1 MAVSVA
7 CAGFA
12 FAQTAAEPSEAQQ
25 QHVIRFEIPLPV
37 KAAGVEASST
47 QPPDKDKA
55 EDFFA
60 GNAIDGK
67 ANTRWSSIFEEPQWF
82 ILDLGEE
89 FDVDKL
95 IISWESA
102 FASSYK
108 IGVSSDRSAWKE
120 VFSTTSGRGG
130 TETVTFPISRARYI
144 KIDLLSKNG
153 DWGFSV
159 WEISV
164 YGKRKL
170 VLF

>member
-1 MAVSVA
+1 VEFDV
-7 CAGFA
+7 
-12 FAQTAAEPSEAQQ
+12 
-25 QHVIRFEIPLPV
+25 PLPV
-37 KAAGVEASST
+37 KSVSADASST
-47 QPPDKDKA
+47 QPPDKDKE

-60 GNAIDGK
+60 KNAIDGK
-67 ANTRWSSIFEEPQWF
+67 ANTRWSSIFAEPQWL

-89 FDVDKL
+89 FNIDKL

-108 IGVSSDRSAWKE
+108 IGVSVDRTSWKE
-120 VFSTTSGRGG
+120 VFSTVSGRGG
-130 TETVTFPISRARYI
+130 TETVTFPLTRARYI
-144 KIDLLSKNG
+144 KIDLSQKNG

-164 YGKRKL
+164 FGKRKL

>member
-1 MAVSVA
+1 M
-7 CAGFA
+7 
-12 FAQTAAEPSEAQQ
+12 
-25 QHVIRFEIPLPV
+25 PLPV
-37 KAAGVEASST
+37 KTADAEASST
-47 QPPDKDKA
+47 QPPDKDKG
-55 EDFFA
+55 EDFLA
-60 GNAIDGK
+60 SNAIDGK
-67 ANTRWSSIFEEPQWF
+67 ADTRWSSIFEEPQWL

-89 FDVDKL
+89 FDIDKL
-95 IISWESA
+95 IISWEPA

-108 IGVSSDRSAWKE
+108 IGVSSDKLLWKE
-120 VFSTTSGRGG
+120 VFSTTAGRGG

-144 KIDLLSKNG
+144 KIDLSKKNG